1 MSKIHELSED
11 LINKIAA
18 GEVIESPASVVK
30 ELIENSID
38 SGADEIYISSESGGL
53 KKMIISDNG
62 SGFDEDDISI
72 AFQRHT
78 TSKISSFR
86 DLEKIRSYGFRG
98 EALSSVAA
106 VSRITLNTGVS
117 SDQTSVTAEIEGSVL
132 KKKEYSGPRRGSRL
146 EVSDLFYNTPVRKKF
161 LKSEKAEEKK
171 IKDKVVSISLAK
183 PEIRFQYIQNGR
195 EIFDLKKSDISG
207 RIRQI
212 FGDNTADHLM
222 EAALEKRGISAFG
235 FISDSEFYRS
245 NRFGQYFFINGRPV
259 ELRQSSYLLKKAY
272 DELLPPGAHPWCF
285 IYFSI
290 DPAFIDVNVHP
301 AKKEIRFLDEEG
313 FTGFF
318 LELVRNVLYS
328 KTPVGFLE
336 MKRRMSSPIVPY
348 SSQPSANAVQQKESF
363 FQSILHENI
372 FPEVSRQEGFATTDV
387 GSGVRLE
394 TLSETGRS
402 SRDFILKKH
411 YGVIFGTFI
420 LAEAEDGLY
429 IIDQHTAHERIR
441 YEEILNS
448 LKNKTYSSQ
457 ILLSPIRIDLSIEE
471 AESVLSLQKEF
482 AQIGLSIEEFGEGT
496 VIVRELPSYI
506 EPGTEREVLLDFLQK
521 FQENSFEVRNVY
533 DLMAKCSA
541 CRTAV
546 KKGDQV
552 SDTILAELL
561 NRLSYCENPSRCP
574 HGRPTMIK
582 LTRDDLEK
590 MFHRK

>member
-38 SGADEIYISSESGGL
+38 SGADEVYVSAESGGL
-53 KKMIISDNG
+53 KKIIISDNG
-62 SGFDEDDISI
+62 SGFEEEDIST

-78 TSKISSFR
+78 TSKISSFK

-98 EALSSVAA
+98 EALSSISA
-106 VSRITLNTGVS
+106 VSRIVLSTGIS
-117 SDQTSVTAEIEGSVL
+117 SDKPSVSAEIEASLL
-132 KKKEYSGPRRGSRL
+132 KKKEYTSPRKGSRL
-146 EVSDLFYNTPVRKKF
+146 EISDIFYNTPVRKKF

-171 IKDKVVSISLAK
+171 IKDKVISIALAK
-183 PEIRFQYIQNGR
+183 PEIRFQYVQNGR
-195 EIFDLKKSDISG
+195 EIFDLKKSDITG
-207 RIRQI
+207 RIQQI
-212 FGDNTADHLM
+212 FGDNTSDHLM
-222 EAALEKRGISAFG
+222 EVSLEKRGISANG

-245 NRFGQYFFINGRPV
+245 NRFGQFFFINDRPV
-259 ELRQSSYLLKKAY
+259 ELKQSSYLLKKAY

-285 IYFSI
+285 IYFKI
-290 DPAFIDVNVHP
+290 DPAYIDVNVHP

-313 FTGFF
+313 FTAFF

-348 SSQPSANAVQQKESF
+348 SSQPSANAVQQKDSF

-372 FPEVSRQEGFATTDV
+372 YPQVSRQEGFVTADV
-387 GSGVRLE
+387 GSGVQLE
-394 TLSETGRS
+394 KLSDTGRS

-448 LKNKTYSSQ
+448 LKNRTYSSQ
-457 ILLSPIRIDLSIEE
+457 ILLAPIRIDLSTEE
-471 AESVLSLQKEF
+471 AESVLSLRNEF
-482 AQIGLSIEEFGEGT
+482 AEIGLSIEEFGEGT
-496 VIVRELPSYI
+496 VIIRELPSYI